1 MADGLSAYGADEEV
15 VTWTIW
21 TNSCCLTASLLAY
34 GAITCS
40 KSFREGRMWSKIY
53 SPRLHLHPML
63 TTPEPNH
70 HGPIGWIFDTWSV
83 PDMDYMMTSGLDA
96 LMMTKFHMTLFKI
109 LFSCMI
115 YGVFVLCPVHNQG
128 TDLETSTDE
137 NYECKI
143 IDANKDMTI
152 TAPFTSGV
160 CCPDND
166 DSPGICTC
174 SQLYANFSASPDAMP
189 WNGYPPKCTVPS
201 IYTKL
206 TMANIDK
213 NSGGQNPLVWYD
225 VFGAYLFLGVAM
237 YFFTRT
243 WEEYVKYR
251 HFWLSKPCAENQT
264 VVVDHIPLHLRS
276 NHALYTFFSSLFP
289 NQIASCS
296 IVLDVKGLDT
306 LISLRDKTAFQLD
319 YALACFAKSGY
330 KKRPTF
336 VFHNWKSR
344 LNAVKN
350 RFLPAGAQST
360 NPNHE
365 VLRRNERA
373 SRPSQT
379 PLLSAIDTHN
389 SNINVNVAKLS
400 TSSAP
405 PPYGCEVDSIEYY
418 QILLEQYNELV
429 ETKQQEFICW
439 HAWHEKQEEE
449 ENVWEDG
456 EEGDEEEE
464 ESPLNPGIDAGSS
477 GIDEESQ
484 QYTKTIKD
492 DGDDE
497 SNSNASS
504 QASSLR
510 SLQSAPTAT
519 QNSSL
524 TGTLTPSRF
533 NIRSSESQSK
543 YGKRSKHDKYIA
555 KKAQPLYIRQAG
567 MLTNAVG
574 VLATQKS
581 RASSARPSL
590 NRLST
595 DDSGTTPPQSNL
607 YAKNFKGS
615 PTGKYTTNAPPLRQP
630 SLGDDLSS
638 DGTYS
643 SLYSSL
649 SGKLQ
654 SEVDDLTST
663 VTVEES
669 ETNTEMEDIHKSI
682 RGLVDNENG
691 RDCCCCFKLPS
702 GARWQKVPLEVMSQT
717 INGMSKEERRLERLK
732 YLAKSVVDKT
742 IDAVIGNP
750 ISSTGFVTFTSI
762 TAANIAAQTKLYPA
776 PLQMLTSKACQRSDL
791 IWSNLERT
799 IRRRF
804 IKHLLSIGVSALIIL
819 SFSIPTT
826 IISLSLTAA
835 KLKEYWE
842 PLAEFVSNFPLLEQG
857 LGFVAPMII
866 MILVICMPP
875 IFACLCKFVFKAER
889 TLSAVHQHVFQRY
902 FLLLYFN
909 IFVVLL
915 LSGTILDSIN
925 ELVEQSPKEAL
936 ESFGQSFPRISNFY
950 LDYIVIKIGV
960 GLSLEITRLSAFF
973 QAGLKAIFSDDLTA
987 QQREKMVIGC
997 RSITRSG
1004 GFYYGRFLAEHCL
1017 VFVLIFA
1024 YSVIAPLILLP
1035 GTVFFCLA
1043 TVIYKRQLLWC
1054 YEPELSSDGTFWPQ
1068 CFRRCVWGIVSSQ
1081 VALITQIAVLEE
1093 YDKIVFILVLPPI
1106 TLLWAKYVQRVFEKA
1121 AIGLP
1126 LSTALAVDD
1135 MVNEEIGSV
1144 ENRADTLRDTYSQPS
1159 LISEPEPIYRGDGGY
1174 DKHHSR
1180 MFGCCCPYSGRNGVG
1195 EEEYQVGGKQEGEGL
1210 REPFVHL
1217 PRRQTRGLSWGRKFQ
1232 SDV

>member
-1 MADGLSAYGADEEV
+1 MV
-15 VTWTIW
+15 
-21 TNSCCLTASLLAY
+21 
-34 GAITCS
+34 
-40 KSFREGRMWSKIY
+40 
-53 SPRLHLHPML
+53 

-83 PDMDYMMTSGLDA
+83 PDLSYMMTSGLDA
-96 LMMTKFHMTLFKI
+96 LMMTKFHLTLTKI
-109 LFSCMI
+109 LFTCSL
-115 YGVFVLCPVHNQG
+115 YGLFVLCPVHNEG
-128 TDLETSTDE
+128 NDLEEKTDE
-137 NYECKI
+137 NDNIICKAI
-143 IDANKDMTI
+143 NINGSE
-152 TAPFTSGV
+152 FYSGV
-160 CCPDND
+160 CCI
-166 DSPGICTC
+166 DSNGIPGVCSCTE
-174 SQLYANFSASPDAMP
+174 LYSNFSSSPDALP
-189 WNGYPPKCTVPS
+189 WNGYAPDCTVPS

-213 NSGGQNPLVWYD
+213 GASQNPLVWYD
-225 VFGAYLFLGVAM
+225 VFGAYLFLGVCM

-243 WEEYVKYR
+243 WEEYAKFR
-251 HFWLSKPCAENQT
+251 HLWLSKPCAENQT
-264 VVVDHIPLHLRS
+264 IVVDHIPLHLRS
-276 NHALYTFFSSLFP
+276 NHALYTFFTSLFP

-296 IVLDVKGLDT
+296 IVLDVKGLDI

-319 YALACFAKSGY
+319 YALADFAKSGY

-344 LNAVKN
+344 LNAIKN
-350 RFLPAGAQST
+350 KCLPAGSKST
-360 NPNHE
+360 NPNYE
-365 VLRRNERA
+365 VLRRRNERA

-389 SNINVNVAKLS
+389 SNINLNVAKLS

-405 PPYGCEVDSIEYY
+405 PPYGCEVDAIEYY

-449 ENVWEDG
+449 EEDMDG
-456 EEGDEEEE
+456 EEEEE
-464 ESPLNPGIDAGSS
+464 ESPLILGAVSS
-477 GIDEESQ
+477 VLEEEDKSQ
-484 QYTKTIKD
+484 QTENDSQQQQQQQQKSKD
-492 DGDDE
+492 DD
-497 SNSNASS
+497 SS
-504 QASSLR
+504 HSLR
-510 SLQSAPTAT
+510 SLQSAPSNPTAH
-519 QNSSL
+519 SSL
-524 TGTLTPSRF
+524 TGALTPSRF
-533 NIRSSESQSK
+533 NMRPSGGSLTS
-543 YGKRSKHDKYIA
+543 KRSAHDKYIA
-555 KKAQPLYIRQAG
+555 SKAQPLYIRQASQ
-567 MLTNAVG
+567 LTNAVG
-574 VLATQKS
+574 VLAQQKS

-595 DDSGTTPPQSNL
+595 DSGATTPQNTL
-607 YAKNFKGS
+607 YAKNLKAS
-615 PTGKYTTNAPPLRQP
+615 PQP
-630 SLGDDLSS
+630 KNLNVREPCLGDDLSA

-654 SEVDDLTST
+654 SEVDTLASGIE
-663 VTVEES
+663 EES
-669 ETNTEMEDIHKSI
+669 EAQTEMEDIHKSI
-682 RGLVDNENG
+682 RGLVDNEKG
-691 RDCCCCFKLPS
+691 RSFCCCFKLPS
-702 GARWQKVPLEVMSQT
+702 GARWQKVPLEVLAGLATS
-717 INGMSKEERRLERLK
+717 GMSKEERRLERLK

-750 ISSTGFVTFTSI
+750 LSSTGFVTFTSI

-776 PLQMLTSKACQRSDL
+776 PLQMLTSKACQRQDL
-791 IWSNLERT
+791 IWTNLERT

-842 PLAEFVSNFPLLEQG
+842 PLDDFVSGFPLLEQG

-866 MILVICMPP
+866 MVIVICMPP

-909 IFVVLL
+909 IFIVLL
-915 LSGTILDSIN
+915 LSGSIGDSIN
-925 ELVEQSPKEAL
+925 ELVDKSPKEAL

-950 LDYIVIKIGV
+950 LDYIIIKIGV

-973 QAGLKAIFSDDLTA
+973 QAGLKAMFSDDLTA

-1035 GTVFFCLA
+1035 GTLFFALA
-1043 TVIYKRQLLWC
+1043 TLIYKRQLLWC
-1054 YEPELSSDGTFWPQ
+1054 YEPELSADGNFWPQ

-1081 VALITQIAVLEE
+1081 VALVTQIAVLEE
-1093 YDKIVFILVLPPI
+1093 YDKIFFILVLPPI

-1121 AIGLP
+1121 GAGLP

-1180 MFGCCCPYSGRNGVG
+1180 MFGCCCPYSGRAGVG
-1195 EEEYQVGGKQEGEGL
+1195 EEEYENGGNEESL
-1210 REPFVHL
+1210 REPFVHM
-1217 PRRQTRGLSWGRKFQ
+1217 PRRNTRGLSWGRKFQ
-1232 SDV
+1232 SEV